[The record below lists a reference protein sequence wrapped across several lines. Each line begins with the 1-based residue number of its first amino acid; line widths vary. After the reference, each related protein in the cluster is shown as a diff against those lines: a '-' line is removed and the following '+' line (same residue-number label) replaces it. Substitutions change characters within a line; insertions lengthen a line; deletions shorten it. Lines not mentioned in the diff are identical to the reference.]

1 VQPTTTYVASPPPPP
16 APTKQNV
23 RHRHARVVHKAPK
36 PKVRH
41 RAHRPAGAV
50 LAARAL
56 AAGPKVATVAPAGTG
71 RGSSWSIL
79 LAFLILPVLL
89 GLAATL
95 PAERMPQ
102 RMGSVFEQHRT
113 DLAIA
118 GVIGFGAVLVA
129 WLVTFVLGSG
139 GG

>member
-1 VQPTTTYVASPPPPP
+1 
-16 APTKQNV
+16 
-23 RHRHARVVHKAPK
+23 
-36 PKVRH
+36 
-41 RAHRPAGAV
+41 V

-56 AAGPKVATVAPAGTG
+56 AAGPTVAPAGTG
-71 RGSSWSIL
+71 NGSTSWSIL
-79 LAFLILPVLL
+79 LAFLVLPVLL

>member
-1 VQPTTTYVASPPPPP
+1 
-16 APTKQNV
+16 
-23 RHRHARVVHKAPK
+23 
-36 PKVRH
+36 
-41 RAHRPAGAV
+41 
-50 LAARAL
+50 
-56 AAGPKVATVAPAGTG
+56 
-71 RGSSWSIL
+71 
-79 LAFLILPVLL
+79 
-89 GLAATL
+89 LAATL

>member
-1 VQPTTTYVASPPPPP
+1 
-16 APTKQNV
+16 
-23 RHRHARVVHKAPK
+23 
-36 PKVRH
+36 
-41 RAHRPAGAV
+41 V